1 MKTIQE
7 LERFFELD
15 LKVKKLI
22 EVSRPNLYD
31 ADPVEIESKLMSSVN
46 STRLMLNQ
54 MVLLSGLDLEEE
66 FDELH
71 ENILNDIK
79 NCNYNIN
86 KLESVYENDFL
97 RMTNGFED
105 SLEENIFGYCN
116 KEKIYIPLEHCK
128 TINDMLH
135 YVHFYVMNNE
145 DTFKNMDEIDV
156 KKQDDEVEWMTYKL
170 YGKDTEIAR
179 DIFNKLPEN
188 ETKID
193 EVSFD
198 NHIIIMVR
206 DRGHALTIDV
216 QNELDHYRVSYYIP
230 KICNIDMVNSLKGIS
245 KVDPNKKSDFDSAH
259 GEFVVDKS
267 SVGDEVNKL
276 ITSVP
281 TDEDIKRVSIEE
293 MFRNARKM

>member
-105 SLEENIFGYCN
+105 SLEKNIFGYCN
-116 KEKIYIPLEHCK
+116 KEKIYIPLERCK

-145 DTFKNMDEIDV
+145 DTFKNMNEIDV
-156 KKQDDEVEWMTYKL
+156 KKQDDKVEWMTYKL

-188 ETKID
+188 EARID

-198 NHIIIMVR
+198 NHIILMVR

-267 SVGDEVNKL
+267 SVGDEINKL

>member
-71 ENILNDIK
+71 ENILSDIK

-105 SLEENIFGYCN
+105 SLEKNIFGFCN
-116 KEKIYIPLEHCK
+116 KANIYIPLEHCK

-145 DTFKNMDEIDV
+145 DTFKNMNVIDV
-156 KKQDDEVEWMTYKL
+156 KKQDDEVEWMNYKL

-188 ETKID
+188 EPRID

-198 NHIIIMVR
+198 NHIILMVR

-259 GEFVVDKS
+259 GEFAVDKS
-267 SVGDEVNKL
+267 SVGDEINKL

>member
-7 LERFFELD
+7 LEHFFELD

-105 SLEENIFGYCN
+105 SLEKNIFGYCN

-156 KKQDDEVEWMTYKL
+156 KNQDDEVEWMTYKL

-188 ETKID
+188 EPRID

-198 NHIIIMVR
+198 NHIILMVR

-267 SVGDEVNKL
+267 SVGDEINKL